1 MNSLVLQQLGD
12 KSAYD
17 STLNDLENSLTQF
30 GPGGDLYVGTPAI
43 KNLTGPN
50 ASGEKPL
57 ENLIREALAYDSVSY
72 K

>member
-1 MNSLVLQQLGD
+1 MKSLVIQQLGD

-17 STLNDLENSLTQF
+17 STLNDLDNSMNPV
-30 GPGGDLYVGTPAI
+30 GPGGVNYVGTPAM

-50 ASGEKPL
+50 ANGEKPL

>member
-1 MNSLVLQQLGD
+1 MKSLVLQQLGD
-12 KSAYD
+12 KSSYD
-17 STLNDLENSLTQF
+17 STLGELDTGMN
-30 GPGGDLYVGTPAI
+30 GPGGNTFGGPSAT